1 MRKRNLLICLI
12 ATVVAC
18 MIMTGCVQET
28 STTQLSNDEATALP
42 QPTPTPTPPPKEGLE
57 AVFGKDE
64 ITIALISNADETAS
78 ELFFQGA
85 QKEAQSLGVTLKTI
99 AAEER
104 FNAEISEMA
113 KNEIDAIITYAA
125 EPQTNY
131 VSLVNATDNGIPV
144 CVFEINK
151 TDIPYNVSHI
161 YYNPDDAISMA
172 FNAALTFPPHDT
184 PVRLILMFESRETEA
199 YAAFEKLFTEGKI
212 FPKEIY
218 IATEDESG
226 APDEWLTK
234 TLDNYIEG
242 MLDGIFA
249 ENAELG
255 IGAVDALE
263 ALERTDM
270 EVFGID
276 LSADVVTCMSNNP
289 DVFAQAVGPNT
300 ALAGILSV
308 RIALAALNSD
318 DIISLELTPSLVSA
332 ADLNGDISGALAGMD
347 DSLISLYNEDWMDV
361 LRDYYGD

>member
-1 MRKRNLLICLI
+1 MRRRNLISLIVI
-12 ATVVAC
+12 VVAS
-18 MIMTGCVQET
+18 MIMTGCAQEM
-28 STTQLSNDEATALP
+28 STQLPNAEATALP
-42 QPTPTPTPPPKEGLE
+42 QPTSTPTPTPKEGLD
-57 AVFGKDE
+57 AVFGKEE
-64 ITIALISNADETAS
+64 ITIALISNTDDTSS
-78 ELFFQGA
+78 ELFFLGA

-99 AAEER
+99 AAAER

-113 KNEIDAIITYAA
+113 KRDTDAIIAYAA

-131 VSLVNATDNGIPV
+131 VSLVAVTDQSIPV
-144 CVFEINK
+144 CIFETK
-151 TDIPYNVSHI
+151 RTEVPDNVSHI
-161 YYNPDDAISMA
+161 YYNPDDAINMA

-199 YAAFEKLFTEGKI
+199 YAAFEKLYAEGKI

-226 APDEWLTK
+226 APNEWLTK

-255 IGAVDALE
+255 IGAVDTLE

-270 EVFGID
+270 EVFCTG
-276 LSADVVTCMSNNP
+276 LTSNVVTRMNSNP

-300 ALAGILSV
+300 VLAGILSV
-308 RIALAALNSD
+308 RLSLAELNSG

-332 ADLNGDISGALAGMD
+332 ADLNGDIIDALAGMD
-347 DSLISLYNEDWMDV
+347 DSMLSLYNEDWMDV
-361 LRDYYGD
+361 LRDYYAD

>member
-1 MRKRNLLICLI
+1 MHKRNLLICLI

-28 STTQLSNDEATALP
+28 STTQLSNAEATALP
-42 QPTPTPTPPPKEGLE
+42 QPTPTPTPTPKEGLE

-64 ITIALISNADETAS
+64 ITIALISNADDTAS

-85 QKEAQSLGVTLKTI
+85 QKEAQSLGVTLKTV
-99 AAEER
+99 AAADR

-113 KNEIDAIITYAA
+113 QSEIDGIIAYAA

-131 VSLVNATDNGIPV
+131 VSLVNATDKSIPV
-144 CVFEINK
+144 CVFEISK
-151 TDIPYNVSHI
+151 TDVPDNVSHV
-161 YYNPDDAISMA
+161 YYNPDNAIGMA
-172 FNAALTFPPHDT
+172 FNAALTYPPHDT

-199 YAAFEKLFTEGKI
+199 YAAFEKLFAEGKI

-218 IATEDESG
+218 IAAEDESG

-234 TLDNYIEG
+234 TLDHYIEG

-255 IGAVDALE
+255 IGATDALE

-270 EVFGID
+270 EVFSIGLNSDI
-276 LSADVVTCMSNNP
+276 VTRMSGNP

-300 ALAGILSV
+300 MLSGILSV
-308 RIALAALNSD
+308 RITLAALYSG
-318 DIISLELTPSLVSA
+318 DIVSLELTPSLVSA

-361 LRDYYGD
+361 LRDYYAD